1 MSKQRLPVIVGFGG
15 ISAAGRSSGYHAYGR
30 MVQSALGQAERERTF
45 ASLATLMG
53 LKGAAGNEQY
63 ILDHTLIRR
72 IERNHFDVDAVAW
85 NKRFPTDSYGE
96 PISFNIKSQNL
107 PDVIPPGWKI
117 NPISVTHVNVQ
128 IEGEQDFFLPS
139 VREFEVKAAGQL
151 PTGFEPGKLYA
162 SRSHP
167 RGLQMMVYAAS
178 DALGSTGIKFEHML
192 EHVPVDEVSV
202 YAGSAM
208 GQLDSA
214 GLGGMVKS
222 RYNGLKVTSKY
233 CPLGL
238 AEMPAD
244 FVNAYVLG
252 SMGSTGAALGACAS
266 FLYNLRHGIEDIQSG
281 RSRVAFIGSAEAPV
295 NPEVMKFCRV
305 TVIWP
310 C

>member
-1 MSKQRLPVIVGFGG
+1 
-15 ISAAGRSSGYHAYGR
+15 
-30 MVQSALGQAERERTF
+30 MVQSALPQAQRDRTF

-53 LKGAAGNEQY
+53 LSGAAGKEQH

-72 IERNHFDVDAVAW
+72 IEHNHFDVDAVAW
-85 NKRFPTDSYGE
+85 NKRFPTDSYGD
-96 PISFNIKSQNL
+96 PISFNIKKQNL
-107 PDVIPPGWKI
+107 PDVIPPGWQVR
-117 NPISVTHVNVQ
+117 PTSVTHVNVQ
-128 IEGEQDFFLPS
+128 IEGEQDFFLPTT
-139 VREFEVKAAGQL
+139 REFEVKAAGQL
-151 PTGFEPGKLYA
+151 PTGFEPGTLYA

-178 DALGSTGIKFEHML
+178 DALGSIGIEFDTIL

-208 GQLDSA
+208 GQLDAA

-252 SMGSTGAALGACAS
+252 SMGSTGA
-266 FLYNLRHGIEDIQSG
+266 
-281 RSRVAFIGSAEAPV
+281 SRLIGSADYPRGDGRLLGYGRVGRRQGPAPTGWAGRGSGTGSSQGLSA
-295 NPEVMKFCRV
+295 FR
-305 TVIWP
+305 
-310 C
+310 